1 MERFLKIP
9 ATVVLM
15 VWVAVIGATFP
26 AKVSA
31 QVLYGSIT
39 GTVTDES
46 GAVVPAA
53 KVVVVNENTGLRR
66 EVTTDTVGIYTVV
79 GNTCL
84 GSFGQIRSAFGQR
97 IVQLGAVL
105 RF

>member
-15 VWVAVIGATFP
+15 AWVAVIGATFP

-31 QVLYGSIT
+31 QVLYWSIT
-39 GTVTDES
+39 GTVTGES

-53 KVVVVNENTGLRR
+53 KVDVVNENTGLRR
-66 EVTTDTVGIYTVV
+66 EVTTDTVGIYRLLLLN
-79 GNTCL
+79 GLHSCLNTTS
-84 GSFGQIRSAFGQR
+84 GSTRAARRAGR
-97 IVQLGAVL
+97 
-105 RF
+105 